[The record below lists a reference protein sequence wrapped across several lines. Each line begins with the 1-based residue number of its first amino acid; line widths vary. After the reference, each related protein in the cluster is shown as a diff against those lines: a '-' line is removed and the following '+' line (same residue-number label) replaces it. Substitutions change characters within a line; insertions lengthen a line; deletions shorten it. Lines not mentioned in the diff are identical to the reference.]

1 MSIDC
6 YQYLT
11 EFLTQDLKEEGAI
24 LATIAGVKGSVPREV
39 GAKMVI
45 LGNGE
50 IFSTVGG
57 GAGEAKVIQVA
68 QQVLATGEK
77 QWVEIDL
84 SGVASKK
91 VEGVCGGQMRVWLEK
106 WSGKSAIALLQSVL
120 ENLKQGQ
127 RVNLVTP
134 FENDQSPYLLA
145 IDDPIPSAEVAF
157 VEILTPPPLLL
168 IIGAGHVG
176 IQLAKVAHVIG
187 FQIAV
192 QDDRSEWAN
201 STRYAIASKIFTD
214 PIETVLDH
222 LKGHADLYVALV
234 TRGYQYDLEA
244 LEMLLKNHLQNPI
257 NCRYIGMIGSKK
269 RVRFV
274 LQALEKKDVSTVQ
287 FPNLYA
293 PIGLDIGALTP
304 EEIAVSIAAELIL
317 VRRGGTGKPLSSP
330 LSDFQG

>member
-6 YQYLT
+6 YQYLAQL
-11 EFLTQDLKEEGAI
+11 LTRNSNEGGAV
-24 LATIAGVKGSVPREV
+24 LATIAGVKGSAPREV

-45 LGNGE
+45 WGNGE
-50 IFSTVGG
+50 IFSTIGG

-68 QQVLATGEK
+68 QQVLISGQK

-106 WSGKSAIALLQSVL
+106 WSGESAIALLQSVL
-120 ENLKQGQ
+120 ATLKRGQ
-127 RVNLVTP
+127 AINLVTP
-134 FENDQSPYLLA
+134 FANDQSPYLLGLN
-145 IDDPIPSAEVAF
+145 DPLPSSEVAF
-157 VEILTPPPLLL
+157 IEILTPPPLLL
-168 IIGAGHVG
+168 IVGAGHVG
-176 IQLAKVAHVIG
+176 EQLAKIAYSIG
-187 FQIAV
+187 FQVAV

-201 STRYAIASKIFTD
+201 STRYAIASRIFTD
-214 PIETVLDH
+214 PIKTVLDQ
-222 LKGHADLYVALV
+222 LKDHRDLYVALV

-244 LEMLLKNHLQNPI
+244 LEALLENQSKNPI

-274 LQALEKKDVSTVQ
+274 LQILEKKDISTLP
-287 FPNLYA
+287 FSNLYA

-317 VRRGGTGKPLSSP
+317 VRRGGTGKPLSSS
-330 LSDFQG
+330 LSNFQQ

>member
-6 YQYLT
+6 YQYLV
-11 EFLTQDLKEEGAI
+11 EFLTQDLTQEGAV

-39 GAKMVI
+39 GAKIVI

-50 IFSTVGG
+50 IFSTIGG
-57 GAGEAKVIQVA
+57 GAGEAKVIQAA
-68 QQVLATGEK
+68 QQVLITRQK

-91 VEGVCGGQMRVWLEK
+91 VEGVCGGQMRVWLEQ
-106 WSGKSAIALLQSVL
+106 WSGKSAIAVL
-120 ENLKQGQ
+120 ESLLETLKNGQ
-127 RVNLVTP
+127 SINLVTP
-134 FENDQSPYLLA
+134 FANDQSPYLLSENS
-145 IDDPIPSAEVAF
+145 PIPAAEVAF
-157 VEILTPPPLLL
+157 VEAIAPPPLLL

-176 IQLAKVAHVIG
+176 EQLAKVAYSIG

-201 STRYAIASKIFTD
+201 SNRYAIASKIFTD
-214 PIETVLDH
+214 PIETVLEK
-222 LKGHADLYVALV
+222 LKGHCDLYVALV

-244 LEMLLKNHLQNPI
+244 LEILFKYHLKNQI
-257 NCRYIGMIGSKK
+257 NCRYIGMIGSQK
-269 RVRFV
+269 RVHLV
-274 LQALEKKDVSTVQ
+274 LQSIQTKGLSTVQ

-317 VRRGGTGKPLSSP
+317 VRRGGTGKPLSSLFP
-330 LSDFQG
+330 DSKR

>member
-45 LGNGE
+45 FGNGE

-57 GAGEAKVIQVA
+57 GAGEAKVIEVA
-68 QQVLATGEK
+68 QKVLVTGEK

-91 VEGVCGGQMRVWLEK
+91 VEGVCGGQMRVWLER
-106 WSGKSAIALLQSVL
+106 WSGNSAIALLQSVL
-120 ENLKQGQ
+120 ETLKQGQ

-145 IDDPIPSAEVAF
+145 IDEPIPSAEVAL
-157 VEILTPPPLLL
+157 VETLTPPPLLL

-176 IQLAKVAHVIG
+176 EQLAKVAYAIG

-201 STRYAIASKIFTD
+201 STRYAIASQIFTD

-222 LKGHADLYVALV
+222 LKGHTDLYVALV

-244 LEMLLKNHLQNPI
+244 LEILLKKYLQNQI

-274 LQALEKKDVSTVQ
+274 LQALEKKGVSTVQ

-330 LSDFQG
+330 LSNFQG

>member
-1 MSIDC
+1 MDC

-24 LATIAGVKGSVPREV
+24 LATIAGVKGSAPREV

-50 IFSTVGG
+50 IFSTIGG
-57 GAGEAKVIQVA
+57 GAGEAKVIQMA
-68 QQVLATGEK
+68 QQVLISGQK

-120 ENLKQGQ
+120 ETIKRGQ
-127 RVNLVTP
+127 AINLVTP
-134 FENDQSPYLLA
+134 FENDQSPYLLGLN
-145 IDDPIPSAEVAF
+145 DPIPSSEVAF
-157 VEILTPPPLLL
+157 VETLTPPPLLL
-168 IIGAGHVG
+168 IVGAGHVG
-176 IQLAKVAHVIG
+176 EQLAKVAHAIG

-201 STRYAIASKIFTD
+201 STRYAIAFKIFTD
-214 PIETVLDH
+214 PIKTVLDH
-222 LKGHADLYVALV
+222 LKGHRDLYVALV

-244 LEMLLKNHLQNPI
+244 LEMLLKNHLQNQI

-274 LQALEKKDVSTVQ
+274 LQALEKKGVSTVQ

>member
-45 LGNGE
+45 FGNGE

-157 VEILTPPPLLL
+157 VETLTPPPLLL

-176 IQLAKVAHVIG
+176 IQLAKVAHAIG

-201 STRYAIASKIFTD
+201 STRYAIASQIFTD
-214 PIETVLDH
+214 PMETVLDQ
-222 LKGHADLYVALV
+222 LKGHADLYIALV

-244 LEMLLKNHLQNPI
+244 LEMLLKNHLQNQI

-274 LQALEKKDVSTVQ
+274 LQALEKKGVSTVQ

>member
-45 LGNGE
+45 FGNGE

-157 VEILTPPPLLL
+157 VETLTPPPLLL

-176 IQLAKVAHVIG
+176 IQLAKVAHAIG

-214 PIETVLDH
+214 PMETVLDH
-222 LKGHADLYVALV
+222 LKRHADLYVALV
-234 TRGYQYDLEA
+234 TRGYE
-244 LEMLLKNHLQNPI
+244 
-257 NCRYIGMIGSKK
+257 
-269 RVRFV
+269 
-274 LQALEKKDVSTVQ
+274 
-287 FPNLYA
+287 
-293 PIGLDIGALTP
+293 
-304 EEIAVSIAAELIL
+304 
-317 VRRGGTGKPLSSP
+317 
-330 LSDFQG
+330 